1 MKYVCFWG
9 ACVCQTRRRPSEC
22 CSAFMYVFICARW
35 IIYHYLL
42 WCVRSNVQYVH
53 SAQSLS
59 LSDSTLDSLRSR
71 RTYDCIKCEIERLR
85 LKNFDVFIRLHRYL
99 RQTHFDDHH
108 QTNPIES
115 FQSRNLNMTPK
126 THIFL
131 RCVAW
136 NGFTLLVKFERDE
149 QTIAWAKC
157 TSRNNVSSERDKET
171 HLYTHEKCIN
181 TVIYIHL
188 LCFKTQEF
196 RSKDISRY
204 DVMCQRLLFF
214 IIRTS
219 NAYIC
224 ERVNVY
230 LVQLNLRYSL
240 FLSLIVW
247 MPVLMVLLMMMNVQN
262 WWIWVVYILHI
273 TYHTCI
279 HRYARTR
286 VHKYLYIVIEQL
298 CAIRNIKACTR
309 TQFQV
314 SNTTQ
319 RNATQRKARRAS
331 EQASNQ

>member
-1 MKYVCFWG
+1 
-9 ACVCQTRRRPSEC
+9 
-22 CSAFMYVFICARW
+22 MYVFICARW

-53 SAQSLS
+53 SLS
-59 LSDSTLDSLRSR
+59 LWAIRHWIHYVQGAHTIVSSV
-71 RTYDCIKCEIERLR
+71 R
-85 LKNFDVFIRLHRYL
+85 LKDSVWRIFDIFIRLHRYL

-219 NAYIC
+219 NAYMWTSECLFGTIKSTIFVVLEFDC
-224 ERVNVY
+224 MNACVDGADDDDEC
-230 LVQLNLRYSL
+230 LKLMNLSC
-240 FLSLIVW
+240 I
-247 MPVLMVLLMMMNVQN
+247 
-262 WWIWVVYILHI
+262 HI

-279 HRYARTR
+279 HRYARKR
-286 VHKYLYIVIEQL
+286 AHKYLYIVIEQL
-298 CAIRNIKACTR
+298 CTIRNIKACTH

-319 RNATQRKARRAS
+319 HNATQRNAKPGERAS
-331 EQASNQ
+331 EQAINKY

>member
-53 SAQSLS
+53 SAQSL

-85 LKNFDVFIRLHRYL
+85 LKNFDIFIRLHRYL

-219 NAYIC
+219 NAYMWTSECLFGTIKSTIFVVLEFDC
-224 ERVNVY
+224 MNACVDGADDDDECSK
-230 LVQLNLRYSL
+230 LMNLSCIHITY
-240 FLSLIVW
+240 
-247 MPVLMVLLMMMNVQN
+247 
-262 WWIWVVYILHI
+262 YILHI
-273 TYHTCI
+273 TH
-279 HRYARTR
+279 A
-286 VHKYLYIVIEQL
+286 YIDTHAHERI
-298 CAIRNIKACTR
+298 NIYI
-309 TQFQV
+309 
-314 SNTTQ
+314 S
-319 RNATQRKARRAS
+319 
-331 EQASNQ
+331 